1 MNVAVLI
8 CDINLDDTRPGREG
22 KITRFLERRE
32 SGVEGATSFKA
43 TKSVDVKSMID
54 VTLRMNGNDM
64 FGEIRSYF
72 FDLSSAADI

>member
-32 SGVEGATSFKA
+32 SGVEGATKFKA
-43 TKSVDVKSMID
+43 SKSIDVKSMID

-64 FGEIRSYF
+64 FGEIKLSY
-72 FDLSSAADI
+72 FDLSIVADI